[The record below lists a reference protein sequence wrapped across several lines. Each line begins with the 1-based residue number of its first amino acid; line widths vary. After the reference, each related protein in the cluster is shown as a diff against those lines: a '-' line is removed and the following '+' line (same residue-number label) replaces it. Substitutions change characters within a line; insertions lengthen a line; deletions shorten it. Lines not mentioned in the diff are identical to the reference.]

1 MKLTIWDLEGPISY
15 VDFAADLFK
24 KLEGRLNRSKLDL
37 FYQMISNY
45 DDYLIENPQVTRSLG
60 VDDYEPG
67 DTLRLL
73 APFYA
78 YYFTDEELSNISKS
92 NPGLIPGSV
101 ELFKR
106 LYSQWLVYVISTS
119 YTQHAYNIAS
129 LIDLPLE
136 NVYCTDFPVEDL
148 KKTLGDIT
156 PAIQVL
162 IDNIFPKYISKGLT
176 SVVEDLNDFFFK
188 KRSKYTETMM
198 KVTVRG
204 GRRKEKAMLEI
215 AEKHGYPLK
224 ELIVVGDSITDI
236 NMLKRVKD
244 EGGVAVSF
252 NGNQY
257 SVPNANIAVTS
268 PNQMGS
274 HLLFE
279 NHDRIWDWLDK
290 WVEEYPNFKD
300 NPKKIPAYL
309 ISESTKK
316 YFIQHNFIPRI
327 DDLRGANS
335 SLILEV
341 VKAQKEMRRKV
352 RGWVGVLG

>member
-1 MKLTIWDLEGPISY
+1 MKLTVWDLEGPISY

-24 KLEGRLNRSKLDL
+24 KLEERLNRSNLDL

-45 DDYLIENPQVTRSLG
+45 DDYLIENPQVIHSLG
-60 VDDYEPG
+60 VESYEPG

-78 YYFTDEELSNISKS
+78 YYFTDEELITLSKS

-101 ELFKR
+101 EVFKR
-106 LYSQWLVYVISTS
+106 LYESWRVYVISTS

-129 LIDLPLE
+129 LIGLPLE
-136 NVYCTDFPVEDL
+136 NVYCTDFPVKDL
-148 KKTLGDIT
+148 KNTLGDIT
-156 PAIQVL
+156 FAVQIL
-162 IDNIFPKYISKGLT
+162 IDTIFPKYISEGLT
-176 SVVEDLNDFFFK
+176 GVLDDLNEFFFK
-188 KRSKYTETMM
+188 TCSKYTETMM

-215 AEKHGYPLK
+215 AEKHGYPLNQ
-224 ELIVVGDSITDI
+224 LIAVGDSITDI
-236 NMLKRVKD
+236 NMLKRVRD

-274 HLLFE
+274 YLLFE
-279 NHDRIWDWLDK
+279 NYDRIWDWLQE
-290 WVEEYPNFKD
+290 WCREYPNFKN
-300 NPKKIPAYL
+300 NPERIPSHL

-327 DDLRGANS
+327 DDLRDADSN
-335 SLILEV
+335 LINEV
-341 VKAQKEMRRKV
+341 VNVQKDMRKKV

>member
-1 MKLTIWDLEGPISY
+1 MKLTVWDLEGPISY

-24 KLEGRLNRSKLDL
+24 KLEEKLNRSNLDL

-45 DDYLIENPQVTRSLG
+45 DDYLIEHPQITRSLG
-60 VDDYEPG
+60 VESYEPG

-78 YYFTDEELSNISKS
+78 YYFTEEELSNISKA

-101 ELFKR
+101 DLFKR
-106 LYSQWLVYVISTS
+106 LYEGWRVYVISTS
-119 YTQHAYNIAS
+119 YAQHAYNIAS
-129 LIDLPLE
+129 LIGLPLE

-148 KKTLGDIT
+148 KRTLGDIT
-156 PAIQVL
+156 PAVKIL
-162 IDNIFPKYISKGLT
+162 IDDIFPKYFSKGLIG
-176 SVVEDLNDFFFK
+176 VLDELNEFFFK
-188 KRSKYTETMM
+188 TCSKYTETMM

-215 AEKHGYPLK
+215 ACKHDYPLNK
-224 ELIVVGDSITDI
+224 LIAVGDSITDI

-274 HLLFE
+274 YLLFE
-279 NHDRIWDWLDK
+279 NHERIWEWLDE
-290 WVEEYPNFKD
+290 WVEKYPLFRD
-300 NPKKIPAYL
+300 SPERIPGSL
-309 ISESTKK
+309 ISASTKK
-316 YFIQHNFIPRI
+316 YFIQHNFVPRI
-327 DDLRGANS
+327 DDLRDADSN
-335 SLILEV
+335 LIEEV
-341 VKAQKEMRRKV
+341 VKAQREMRRRV